1 MTQTTAAATS
11 SAGATS
17 PLLDIRDLDVTFT
30 TSTGTVPAARGANR
44 PVHPGPPVADVGA
57 SGTGRRVRGAN
68 LPVYPGQTVAIVGE
82 SGSGKS
88 TTAMAIAQLLP
99 RNGAITGGRI
109 DFQGKDISRA
119 TGKEILSLR
128 GSEIGLVP
136 QDPMSNLNPLW
147 RVGFQ
152 IKETLVAN
160 GVAKGKEA
168 DRRVIELLAE
178 AGLPDPEERANQ
190 YPHEFSG
197 GMRQRAL
204 KIGRAHV

>member
-1 MTQTTAAATS
+1 
-11 SAGATS
+11 
-17 PLLDIRDLDVTFT
+17 
-30 TSTGTVPAARGANR
+30 
-44 PVHPGPPVADVGA
+44 
-57 SGTGRRVRGAN
+57 
-68 LPVYPGQTVAIVGE
+68 
-82 SGSGKS
+82 
-88 TTAMAIAQLLP
+88 MAISQLLP

-109 DFQGKDISRA
+109 DFQGRDISRSS
-119 TGKEILSLR
+119 GKEILALR

-204 KIGRAHV
+204 IAMGLAARPSLLIADEPTILSNNRESSPKQLASCAAISMSYSGT